1 MMKRR
6 QWLKMTG
13 EMMAMLAFSAG
24 TEALTKSKVRF
35 VSWGGIGH
43 IKRVRAATQIG
54 IDTHR
59 LPLNPWS
66 DEQGRYDFRIADT
79 YLPALK
85 EAGITTVVH
94 VYSHGVPQWF
104 WQKQPDAMP
113 RNAQGE
119 TDATYG
125 SVWHPKIWE
134 QVRKGI
140 IALLDYLGERDLL
153 RLVDGIEVGVALEGQ
168 LSYMWHHFWAYDP
181 CALMAYRF
189 FLRGRYGD
197 IACVNTVWGTRYRA
211 FANIYP
217 PTRWSETP
225 ECSDFL
231 DFYRQSL
238 LDAAEEWSEVVA
250 ERFSPRFWL
259 WLAHFI
265 APDQRPYAARYP
277 AFYLRRLK
285 ELKRADVAIIS
296 VVPGW
301 QTKEEVAELKGLG
314 ITVIGE
320 WEIVPNSDM
329 QIRQARLAWDL
340 NCNGFFVGVLEN
352 LSDEDGSLTE
362 VGKVTAKVIQRWQDG
377 QRP

>member
-1 MMKRR
+1 MQRR
-6 QWLKMTG
+6 QWFKVVGGMITMG
-13 EMMAMLAFSAG
+13 IANAKE
-24 TEALTKSKVRF
+24 EDLTKLKVRF

-43 IKRVRAATQIG
+43 PNRIRTAAKMG

-66 DEQGRYDFRIADT
+66 DEQGRYDFRLADT

-94 VYSHGVPQWF
+94 IFSHGVPKWF
-104 WQKQPDAMP
+104 WQKHPDAMP
-113 RNAQGE
+113 RNAKGE
-119 TDATYG
+119 TDDTYG
-125 SVWHPKIWE
+125 SVWHPRIRE
-134 QVRKGI
+134 QVRRGI
-140 IALLDYLGERDLL
+140 AALLDYLGERDLL
-153 RLVDGIEVGVALEGQ
+153 RLVDGIEVGVAFEGQ

-181 CALMAYRF
+181 YALTAYRF

-197 IACVNTVWGTRYRA
+197 IAHLNAAWGTRYRT
-211 FANIYP
+211 FSDIYP
-217 PTRWSETP
+217 PIRWAETP
-225 ECSDFL
+225 ECRDFL

-238 LDAAEEWSEVVA
+238 LDAAEEWSEAVA
-250 ERFSPRFWL
+250 AKFSPKIWL
-259 WLAHFI
+259 WLSHFI
-265 APDQRPYAARYP
+265 VPDQRPYAARYP
-277 AFYLRRLK
+277 TFYLRRLK

-320 WEIVPNSDM
+320 WEIVPKAEG
-329 QIRQARLAWDL
+329 QQRQARLAWDL
-340 NCNGFFVGVLEN
+340 GCDGFFVGVLEN
-352 LSDEDGSLTE
+352 LIDETGALTE
-362 VGKVTAKVIQRWQDG
+362 VGKVTAEVISRWRSG